1 MPGSAEFV
9 QRVVHTLETGWPT
22 IWLRRSL
29 VVALIGGISLFYL
42 LSEFRGLAT
51 SQAMDQAQMAREIAR
66 GHFWQTKY
74 ARPRVIGQLL
84 THGKNVPQA
93 AWIDTYNAP

>member
-9 QRVVHTLETGWPT
+9 QRVVHTLETGKPAR
-22 IWLRRSL
+22 WLLRAL
-29 VVALIGGISLFYL
+29 VAAVIGGIALFYL
-42 LSEFRGLAT
+42 LHESRGLAT

-74 ARPRVIGQLL
+74 ARPRAIGQLL
-84 THGKNVPQA
+84 VHGKNVPHA
-93 AWIDTYNAP
+93 AWIDTYN